1 MSEKTTVNP
10 ISLELF
16 RSALTAIAE
25 EMGVVL
31 TRSSYSPNVKE
42 RRDFSCALCGLR
54 GRLGAQAAHIPVHFG
69 SMPDSVASA
78 LDTFDHFSPGD
89 IIALNDPFLGGTH
102 LPDITLIAP
111 IYVQLDS
118 APIRPAN
125 DASFTSQT
133 FGNDAGASSAPH
145 SSERKES
152 SSFAQAGRKE
162 NEQRLIG
169 FAANRAHHSDV
180 GGMSPGSMP
189 MATEIHQEGIIIPP
203 VKLWEADR
211 PNQVLLDVLLRNV
224 RTPDERRGDLAA
236 QIAANRTAIRR
247 MQELIDRWGL
257 STTEEHIDALIAYAE
272 RIARATI
279 EAIPDGHYEFTDRL
293 DNDGVSDEPVPIA
306 AMVTV
311 QGDTIT
317 VDFTGSGQQTRGNV
331 NAVAAVAKSAT
342 YYVVRCL
349 MPEDATM
356 NHGTFAPVTVIAP
369 EGTVVNAR
377 PPAAVAQGNV
387 ETSQRITDVVFGA
400 LATALPDIV
409 PAASQGTMNNITAGG
424 IDPRTGQPFAYYE
437 TMGGGMGAS
446 PERNGLSGAHVHM
459 SNTLNTPIEAFEY
472 AYPMRITAYRLREH
486 SGGNGQWCGGNGLV
500 REITFEVPPEVTLL
514 TERRSTSPY
523 GLQGGEPGMRGENRL
538 QHEGQENVLPGKV
551 HFQATPGDKLTILSP
566 GGGGWGKPDE
576 ENEAGR

>member
-1 MSEKTTVNP
+1 IEKRSDMSEVNP

-25 EMGVVL
+25 EMGAVL
-31 TRSSYSPNVKE
+31 TRSSYSPNIKE
-42 RRDFSCALCGLR
+42 RRDFSCAIFDHQ
-54 GRLGAQAAHIPVHFG
+54 GRLVAQAAHIPVHLG

-78 LDTFDHFSPGD
+78 LNTFDYFAPGD
-89 IIALNDPFLGGTH
+89 IIALNDPFLGGSH
-102 LPDITLIAP
+102 LPDITMIAP
-111 IYVQLDS
+111 VYVQVD
-118 APIRPAN
+118 
-125 DASFTSQT
+125 
-133 FGNDAGASSAPH
+133 G
-145 SSERKES
+145 
-152 SSFAQAGRKE
+152 
-162 NEQRLIG
+162 EQRLIG
-169 FAANRAHHSDV
+169 FPANRAHHSDV

-247 MQELIDRWGL
+247 MQELIDRWSL
-257 STTEEHIDALIAYAE
+257 STTEEPIDALIAYAE
-272 RIARATI
+272 RIARASI
-279 EAIPDGHYEFTDRL
+279 EAIPDGHYEFTDHL
-293 DNDGVSDEPVPIA
+293 DNDGVSDEPVPITA
-306 AMVTV
+306 RVTV

-349 MPEDATM
+349 MPEDAPM

-377 PPAAVAQGNV
+377 QPAAVAQGNV

-437 TMGGGMGAS
+437 TMGGGMGAR
-446 PERNGLSGAHVHM
+446 PELDGLSAVHTHM
-459 SNTLNTPIEAFEY
+459 SNTLNTPVEAFEY
-472 AYPMRITAYRLREH
+472 AYPMRVNAYSLRDH
-486 SGGNGQWCGGNGLV
+486 SGGKGASRGGDGLV
-500 REITFEVPPEVTLL
+500 RELAFEVPTEVTLL
-514 TERRSTSPY
+514 TERRSTQPY

-538 QHEGQENVLPGKV
+538 QHGGQEKVLPGKV
-551 HFQATPGDKLTILSP
+551 HFQATPGDRLTILSP
-566 GGGGWGKPDE
+566 GGGGWGKSKKDR
-576 ENEAGR
+576 EAGR